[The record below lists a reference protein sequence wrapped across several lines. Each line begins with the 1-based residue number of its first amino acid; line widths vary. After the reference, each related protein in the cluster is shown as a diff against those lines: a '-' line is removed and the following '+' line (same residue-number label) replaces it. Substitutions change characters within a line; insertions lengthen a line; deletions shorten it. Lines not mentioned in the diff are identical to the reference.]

1 MTGYRTA
8 NGYVKLIIK
17 KKKKKEKM
25 NMMCGGFNSGVFFLV
40 VHINIRTVRTSVR
53 FGSL

>member
-17 KKKKKEKM
+17 KKKKKKKVW
-25 NMMCGGFNSGVFFLV
+25 GVQFRGFFLV